1 MLNLG
6 VGVKSFIM
14 QLFKIIQKCVH
25 ARTNI
30 HLPTTRLKNQ
40 LYQGSLYI
48 SYNDFQCFNILN
60 NWCHIMNSPVTWFF
74 VCPQKCFWGCPFHY
88 CVMSHS
94 MNLPQFIHPFSHG
107 WTYTL
112 FPILEI
118 TNNAAL
124 NIKITGPV
132 FTYTFPSL
140 SLWLRCW
147 YELPFR
153 WGK

>member
-74 VCPQKCFWGCPFHY
+74 VCPQKCFWSCPFHY

-94 MNLPQFIHPFSHG
+94 MNLPQFILKSPNLQYWQHCCHDFLWFLSFV
-107 WTYTL
+107 TVIYDQSYCSVL
-112 FPILEI
+112 F
-118 TNNAAL
+118 
-124 NIKITGPV
+124 V
-132 FTYTFPSL
+132 
-140 SLWLRCW
+140 LWNVC
-147 YELPFR
+147 
-153 WGK
+153 K